1 MRPEDMAPGAMM
13 TVYPFRESERGDE
26 EQLRKVEDAADAPAM
41 LRFRPESA
49 VVQQRSGSATVEFV
63 AYSKICT
70 HLGCPRLCTTPR
82 PASASAPA
90 TSPRLT

>member
-41 LRFRPESA
+41 LIRFRPEA
-49 VVQQRSGSATVEFV
+49 LQQRSGFGYGQFAPRSAMK
-63 AYSKICT
+63 S
-70 HLGCPRLCTTPR
+70 G
-82 PASASAPA
+82 
-90 TSPRLT
+90 TSSGPMP